1 MGKTLH
7 PTPYT
12 PHPTPYTP
20 HPTPNPHEKLFAAN
34 PMYLC
39 GEMGIIHS
47 SQGELLPISRGI
59 ASKRTYTQFL
69 VL

>member
-1 MGKTLH
+1 
-7 PTPYT
+7 
-12 PHPTPYTP
+12 
-20 HPTPNPHEKLFAAN
+20 
-34 PMYLC
+34 MYLC

-69 VL
+69 VLHLRPRQYSQFLFGIKYRQVDITHPTTIY